1 MHIETLGWSEPFIHA
16 FEDVQLEFAGAM
28 PARVVAAQRER
39 YRLFCAAGA
48 LDAQLSGRLRHEA
61 GEGALPV
68 VGDWVGALLRP
79 DDASATIVACLPRR
93 TSLVRKRAGR
103 ASLPQVLAANLD
115 TVLLMS
121 SLNDDL
127 NPRRVERTLAMIWES
142 GAQPVVL
149 LSKLD
154 LCADPAPFVAEIEQV
169 AIGVPV
175 HALSVHTGDGLAVL
189 ARYLQPGR
197 TLALI
202 GSSGVGKSTL
212 ANALL
217 GEQRLATS
225 DVRASDQRGKH
236 TTTARELFVL
246 RSGAMLIDTPG
257 MRELGLWDAGDGFS
271 AAFDD
276 IEALAAHCRFGDCKH
291 EREPGCAISEAL
303 ARGELDPARLAS
315 YRKLQRELAHEERRR
330 DPQAMAAYKQHNRQ
344 ILRARARANRSRP
357 KR

>member
-1 MHIETLGWSEPFIHA
+1 
-16 FEDVQLEFAGAM
+16 
-28 PARVVAAQRER
+28 
-39 YRLFCAAGA
+39 
-48 LDAQLSGRLRHEA
+48 LRHEA
-61 GEGALPV
+61 REGELPV
-68 VGDWVGALLRP
+68 VGDWVAALLRP
-79 DDASATIVACLPRR
+79 EEASATIVACLPRR

-103 ASLPQVLAANLD
+103 ASAPQVLAANLD
-115 TVLLMS
+115 TVLLRS

-127 NPRRVERTLAMIWES
+127 NPRRIERTLALIWES

-154 LCADPAPFVAEIEQV
+154 VCSDPERSIGEIEQV

-175 HALSVHTGDGLAVL
+175 HAISTHSGAGLSVLE
-189 ARYLQPGR
+189 RFLQPGR

-217 GEQRLATS
+217 GEQLLATS
-225 DVRASDQRGKH
+225 EVRESDQRGKH

-246 RSGAMLIDTPG
+246 PSGAMLIDTPG
-257 MRELGLWDAGDGFS
+257 MRELGLWDAADGFS
-271 AAFDD
+271 ATFDD
-276 IEALAAHCRFGDCKH
+276 IEDLARRCRFGDCTH
-291 EREPGCAISEAL
+291 EREPGCAINRAL
-303 ARGELDPARLAS
+303 AQGELDPARLAS
-315 YRKLQRELAHEERRR
+315 YRKLLRELAHEARRR

-344 ILRARARANRSRP
+344 IFRARNRVNRARS